1 MNEVELSVVIV
12 SYNVRDF
19 LDQCLTSLERALR
32 GIAAEVWVVDNASTD
47 GSAAMVRRRYPW
59 VQLVENHE
67 NVGFAR
73 ANNQALKKASGRY
86 VCLLNPDTLVQEDT
100 FRVLLDFLR
109 HHDDAGMVGCK
120 VLNPDGTLQLACRRS
135 YPTPWVAFTKLVGLS
150 KLFPRSRLFGR
161 YNLTYLDPDKT
172 HPVEAISG
180 SFMLFRRELLED
192 VGYLDE
198 SYFMYGEDL
207 DYCYRTR
214 QAGWQIYYVPQTQ
227 VVHFKGESWKRSQ
240 LDRLR
245 HFYQAMRLFVRRH
258 FHRRY
263 GLLAVWVLTVAIWIR
278 AAISMVGRAAAAVA
292 LPFLDLFWMNVSL
305 ALAQLLRFGSLVH
318 FRSYLLVDAVYS
330 TVWLLS
336 LYATG
341 VYGRFRFS
349 AVRAGVAVVIGLLVN
364 SALTFFFNQYAFS
377 RAVVLYAG
385 ALNAIFLTGWRL
397 LALAWPR
404 RGVRRSAVRR
414 SLFGRRTLVVGDAAS
429 GATIIERLRSRVDG
443 AFDVAG
449 LVSLDEREV
458 GERVA
463 GVPVIGTVREAE
475 AIIRREKIEEVIF
488 STDKISY
495 DQILAI
501 ISRTAGRGPAFKL
514 VPDNLEVIIGKASID
529 RLDQLPMVDLEY
541 RLYSPPFPAIKR
553 AMDVLVASFGLL
565 IGAVPFAVACLLGLV
580 RCKKE
585 PAYAADGSAFSV
597 TMLDRGPRWLRN
609 YPLLWHV
616 LTGRLSLVG
625 RERNRKPRADGIALK
640 GGLTGLVQLYGAQGL
655 SEEEKERYDLY
666 YVRNYSPLVDL
677 EILLRSMLG
686 PGKSVSA

>member
-32 GIAAEVWVVDNASTD
+32 GINAEVWVVDNASTD

-59 VQLVENHE
+59 VRLLENRE

-73 ANNQALKKASGRY
+73 ANNQALRRARGRY
-86 VCLLNPDTLVQEDT
+86 LCLLNPDTLVQENT

-109 HHDDAGMVGCK
+109 ERNDVGMVGCK
-120 VLNPDGTLQLACRRS
+120 ILNPDGTLQLACRRS

-150 KLFPRSRLFGR
+150 RLFPRSRLFGR
-161 YNLTYLDPDKT
+161 YNLTYLDPDEV

-180 SFMLFRRELLED
+180 SFMLFRRELLDD

-214 QAGWQIYYVPQTQ
+214 QAGWQIYYVPHTQ

-245 HFYQAMRLFVRRH
+245 HFYQAMRLFVKRH

-263 GLLAVWVLTVAIWIR
+263 GMLAVWGLTVAIWIR
-278 AAISMVGRAAAAVA
+278 AALSLLGRLAAAVA
-292 LPFLDLFWMNVSL
+292 LPFVDLFWMNVSL
-305 ALAQLLRFGSLVH
+305 VLAQLLRFGSLVH

-330 TVWLLS
+330 AVWLLS

-349 AVRAGVAVVIGLLVN
+349 AVRAGVAVVAGLLVN
-364 SALTFFFNQYAFS
+364 ATLTFFFKQYAFS

-385 ALNAIFLTGWRL
+385 VLNVLFLMGWRL
-397 LALAWPR
+397 LVLAWPR
-404 RGVRRSAVRR
+404 GGVRRSAVRR

-429 GATIIERLRSRVDG
+429 GAAIIERLRSRVDG

-449 LVSLDEREV
+449 LVSLEESEV
-458 GERVA
+458 GDRVA
-463 GVPVIGTVREAE
+463 GVPVIGTVSNAE

-501 ISRTAGRGPAFKL
+501 ISRTAGRGLAFRL

-541 RLYSPPFPAIKR
+541 RLYTPPFPAIKR
-553 AMDVLVASFGLL
+553 AMDVLVAALGLL
-565 IGAVPFAVACLLGLV
+565 LGVVPFALVCLFGLA
-580 RCKKE
+580 RCRKE
-585 PAYAADGSAFSV
+585 QVFALDGSSFSV
-597 TMLDRGPRWLRN
+597 TVLDRGPRWLRN
-609 YPLLWHV
+609 YPLLWYV

-625 RERNRKPRADGIALK
+625 RERDRRPRSEGIALK
-640 GGLTGLVQLYGAQGL
+640 AGLTGLVQLYGAQGL
-655 SEEEKERYDLY
+655 SQEEKERYDLY

-677 EILLRSMLG
+677 EILLRAMLG
-686 PGKSVSA
+686 PAKGVKL